1 VQERTGALQRGLGF
15 LARQERAFKI
25 NLAKVSIQNFFVYL
39 TQQYQSIF
47 VIGLGAT
54 PLQLGIMNSAGG
66 LVGAAIATP
75 TGWLADRRGIK
86 TVMLLGMF
94 PMVIGALVFSLA
106 SDLTAAIAAVVIST
120 VALRMETTTCPMV
133 CGGCLK
139 SSERAMGMQV
149 CDTLSAIPRVVS
161 PIMGAAVVAAFGGM
175 VVSGIRPL
183 YYIQATGFILVLL
196 VVLRV
201 FSNPP
206 RIKETPITGVTA
218 GLQEV
223 FDKGIRVRRWL
234 AYIFLSSIPTFVT
247 PTYLPLYAAEV
258 KRADPYVLGVMASA
272 SMIIPLLLSIPAGRW
287 ADQAGR
293 KKIIYLTTLIHCS
306 SLLLLIFSIDTTML
320 LASSIL
326 QGFFTLAMVTQAA
339 MSAELVP
346 IRLLGR
352 WYGLLGLLGGV
363 VGVIAPVVAGLL
375 WNSLGAVYVFV
386 MLIGTELAKLAIL
399 VGVPETL
406 KPRED

>member
-1 VQERTGALQRGLGF
+1 VQKRSALQRGLGF
-15 LARQERAFKI
+15 LTKQERAFKI
-25 NLAKVSIQNFFVYL
+25 NLVKVSIQNFFVYL

-75 TGWLADRRGIK
+75 TGWLADRRGVK
-86 TVMLLGMF
+86 VVMLLGML
-94 PMVIGALVFSLA
+94 PMIIGAIVFSLA
-106 SDLTAAIAAVVIST
+106 HDWTAAVAAVIIST

-149 CDTLSAIPRVVS
+149 CDTLSAMPRIIS
-161 PIMGAAVVAAFGGM
+161 PIIGAAVVAAFGGM
-175 VVSGIRPL
+175 IVSGIRPL
-183 YYIQATGFILVLL
+183 YYIQAAGFILVLL
-196 VVLRV
+196 IVLRV

-206 RIKETPITGVTA
+206 RIKETSIAGVTA
-218 GLQEV
+218 GLHEV

-234 AYIFLSSIPTFVT
+234 AYTCLSSIPMFVT
-247 PTYLPLYAAEV
+247 PSYLPLYAAEA
-258 KRADPYVLGVMASA
+258 KLADQYVLGGMASA
-272 SMIIPLLLSIPAGRW
+272 SMIVPLLLSIPAGHW
-287 ADQAGR
+287 ADKTGR
-293 KKIIYLTTLIHCS
+293 KKTIYLTTLIHCL
-306 SLLLLIFSIDTTML
+306 SLILLILAYDTTML

-346 IRLLGR
+346 VRLLGR
-352 WYGLLGLLGGV
+352 WYGLLGLFRGV
-363 VGVIAPVVAGLL
+363 VGVVAPVAAGLV
-375 WNSLGAVYVFV
+375 WNSLGAPYVFV
-386 MLIGTELAKLAIL
+386 MLIGTELARLAIL
-399 VGVPETL
+399 AGVPETL
-406 KPRED
+406 KPREG

>member
-1 VQERTGALQRGLGF
+1 VHGRSALQRGLGF
-15 LARQERAFKI
+15 LARQEQAFKI
-25 NLAKVSIQNFFVYL
+25 NLVKVSIQNFFVYL

-86 TVMLLGMF
+86 VVMLLGML
-94 PMVIGALVFSLA
+94 PMIIGALVFSLA
-106 SDLTAAIAAVVIST
+106 YDWTAAVAAVVIST
-120 VALRMETTTCPMV
+120 VALRMETTACPMV

-149 CDTLSAIPRVVS
+149 CDTLSAMPRIVS
-161 PIMGAAVVAAFGGM
+161 PMIGAAVVAAFGGM

-183 YYIQATGFILVLL
+183 YFIQAAGFILVLL
-196 VVLRV
+196 IVLRV
-201 FSNPP
+201 FANPP
-206 RIKETPITGVTA
+206 RVSETPTTGVTA

-234 AYIFLSSIPTFVT
+234 AYTCLSSIPMFVT
-247 PTYLPLYAAEV
+247 PSYLPLYAAEV
-258 KRADPYVLGVMASA
+258 KSADQYVLGGMASA
-272 SMIIPLLLSIPAGRW
+272 AMIIPLLLSIPAGHW

-293 KKIIYLTTLIHCS
+293 KKIIYLTTLVHCL
-306 SLLLLIFSIDTTML
+306 SLILLIFALDTTML

-346 IRLLGR
+346 VRLLGR
-352 WYGLLGLLGGV
+352 WYGLLGLFRGV
-363 VGVIAPVVAGLL
+363 VGVVAPLVAGLV
-375 WNSLGAVYVFV
+375 WNSYGAAYVFV
-386 MLIGTELAKLAIL
+386 MLVGTELAKLAIL
-399 VGVPETL
+399 AGVPETL
-406 KPRED
+406 KPREG